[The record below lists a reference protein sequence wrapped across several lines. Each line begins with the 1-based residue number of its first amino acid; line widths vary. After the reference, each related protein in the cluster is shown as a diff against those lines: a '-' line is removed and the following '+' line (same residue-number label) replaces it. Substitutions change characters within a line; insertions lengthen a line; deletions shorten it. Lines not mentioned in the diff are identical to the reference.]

1 MEPDTWEKRMAT
13 MPVIDFHVH
22 AARPEDYHPWVVDW
36 MRSLL
41 GEASLEK
48 FRYLM
53 TPPGLL
59 SVMDECGVAYAVILA
74 DMHPKTVGIVT
85 NESVAEFCS
94 GSERLIPFAC
104 VNPHLVSSP
113 RGELRRCL
121 DDLGMRG
128 LKLAPTYAHFYPN
141 DTSLYPMYALAE
153 ERGIPVMFHTG
164 SSVFKGSK
172 VKFGEP
178 VLLDDVAVDFPGLTI
193 LLVHS
198 GRGFWYDQAAFL
210 ARLHANVYM
219 EIAGLP
225 QQKLLTYFPEFERLA
240 DKVIFGSDW
249 PGLPSLKKNIEGIR
263 ALPISEDAKE
273 KILHSNAARLLG
285 LKVDSA

>member
-1 MEPDTWEKRMAT
+1 MAT

-22 AARPEDYHPWVVDW
+22 VARPEDYHPWVLEW
-36 MRSLL
+36 MQSLL
-41 GEASLEK
+41 KESSLEK
-48 FRYLM
+48 FRRLM

-59 SVMDECGVAYAVILA
+59 SIMDDCGVSKAVVLA
-74 DMHPKTVGIVT
+74 DMHPKTVGLVT
-85 NESVAEFCS
+85 NEFVTEFCCAS
-94 GSERLIPFAC
+94 DRLIPFAC

-113 RGELRRCL
+113 REELRRCL
-121 DDLGMRG
+121 DKLGMRG

-153 ERGIPVMFHTG
+153 ERRIPVMFHTG

-172 VKFGEP
+172 IKFGEP
-178 VLLDDVAVDFPGLTI
+178 VLLDDVAVDFPDMTI

-210 ARLHANVYM
+210 ARLHPNVYM

-225 QQKLLTYFPEFERLA
+225 PQKLMTYFPELERLS
-240 DKVIFGSDW
+240 DKVVFGSDW
-249 PGLPSLKKNIEGIR
+249 PGLPSLKKNIDDIL
-263 ALPISEDAKE
+263 ALPISDDAKGR
-273 KILHSNAARLLG
+273 ILCGNAAHLLG
-285 LKVDSA
+285 LSAC